1 MAIQIYYDSCVI
13 LTAKGNA
20 MIAGFLSWNM
30 KLMAIQI
37 YYDSCVIPTA
47 KGNIVDLDSYQLHV
61 PTKKASNHDIPLSCR
76 YNTTVIVDLDSHQL
90 HVPTKETCNRSIPLS
105 CMIAGFLSWT

>member
-1 MAIQIYYDSCVI
+1 MIAGFLSWNMKLMDIQIYYDSCVI

-37 YYDSCVIPTA
+37 YYDSCVIL
-47 KGNIVDLDSYQLHV
+47 KLRGML
-61 PTKKASNHDIPLSCR
+61 
-76 YNTTVIVDLDSHQL
+76 
-90 HVPTKETCNRSIPLS
+90 
-105 CMIAGFLSWT
+105 